1 MTTARKKQIL
11 VRIAAL
17 QRDID
22 VLKRVRMEVLSS
34 GYASAT
40 LSTSGGSR
48 SYTRLDVARIT
59 ETLAELQDEL
69 GQTRA
74 LLSGPDGG
82 FKTIFTVYS

>member
-11 VRIAAL
+11 VRIATL

-48 SYTRLDVARIT
+48 SYTRLDVAKIT

-69 GQTRA
+69 GKTRA
-74 LLSGPDGG
+74 LLSGSDGG